1 MCQKQVNTLMQYG
14 VSVDVKNNNNHLI
27 CQKGDMIV
35 DYYPTRECWFVRGDS
50 TKYFGFDNLVKQFK
64 EYQEVTPTQNQ
75 ATSNQISADKLTL
88 LDYFATHAMEGMVT
102 DVVVDPENIAKK
114 AYQVAYAMMKEREVR
129 RG

>member
-27 CQKGDMIV
+27 CQKGDLII

-50 TKYFGFDNLVKQFK
+50 TKYFGFDNLLKQFK
-64 EYQEVTPTQNQ
+64 EVHEVKPTQNEPIN
-75 ATSNQISADKLTL
+75 NQGLTVR
-88 LDYFATHAMEGMVT
+88 DYFATHAMEGMVT
-102 DVVVDPENIAKK
+102 DVVVDAQKIART
-114 AYQVAYAMMKEREVR
+114 AYQIADAMMKERGIN

>member
-1 MCQKQVNTLMQYG
+1 MCQKQVNTLMQYD

-50 TKYFGFDNLVKQFK
+50 TKYFGFDNLLKQFK
-64 EYQEVTPTQNQ
+64 EVHEVKPTQNEPIN
-75 ATSNQISADKLTL
+75 NQGLTVR
-88 LDYFATHAMEGMVT
+88 DYFATHAMEGMVT
-102 DVVVDPENIAKK
+102 DVVVDAQKIARM
-114 AYQVAYAMMKEREVR
+114 AYELADAMMKERGIN

>member
-50 TKYFGFDNLVKQFK
+50 TKYFGFDNLLKQFK
-64 EYQEVTPTQNQ
+64 EVHEVKPTQNEPIN
-75 ATSNQISADKLTL
+75 NQGLTVR
-88 LDYFATHAMEGMVT
+88 DYFATHAMEGMVT
-102 DVVVDPENIAKK
+102 DVVIDAQKIARM
-114 AYQVAYAMMKEREVR
+114 AYQVADAMMKERGIN